1 MRSFTGNHGEDVKEM
16 YYYLDSTPTHSY
28 MKYLYKY
35 PQARYP
41 YEELVNESINRGREV
56 NEYEITDTDAFDD
69 GRYWDVFVEVRSRSL
84 RFVSHSCG
92 CSHPG

>member
-1 MRSFTGNHGEDVKEM
+1 M

-41 YEELVNESINRGREV
+41 YEELVSESVNRGREV
-56 NEYEITDTDAFDD
+56 NEFEITDTECFDD
-69 GRYWDVFVEVRSRSL
+69 GRYWDVFVEVSQK
-84 RFVSHSCG
+84 
-92 CSHPG
+92 

>member
-1 MRSFTGNHGEDVKEM
+1 M